1 MSLYIDLHIHSCLSP
16 CADDEM
22 TPNNIMGMAMIKGL
36 NIIAITD
43 HNSTD
48 NISSFLELQ
57 DDYGIEV
64 IPGIEVTTKEEVHV
78 LGYFFNM
85 EDAKYAG
92 YTFKSSLPH
101 KKNVP
106 EIFGHQLLMDKQD
119 NIVGELDDLLI
130 AATSYSLYDVV
141 KIIRDCGG
149 IAVPAH
155 INRGNNGIIQNQGFV
170 PEDLMFTTLEYSRTL
185 PIESSILKGK
195 HKLISSDAHYLG
207 DILEK
212 DAALSYEVKDK
223 FDLLRLLKDKENYAN

>member
-43 HNSTD
+43 HNTTE

-57 DDYGIEV
+57 DEYGIEV

-85 EDAKYAG
+85 EDAKNAG

-130 AATSYSLYDVV
+130 AATSYSVYDVV
-141 KIIRDCGG
+141 KTIRRCGG

-170 PEDLMFTTLEYSRTL
+170 PEDLMFTSLEYSRTL

-223 FDLLRLLKDKENYAN
+223 FDLLNLLKNKENYAN

>member
-43 HNSTD
+43 HNTTD

-85 EDAKYAG
+85 EDAKNAG
-92 YTFKSSLPH
+92 DTFKSSLPH

-223 FDLLRLLKDKENYAN
+223 FDLLNLLKDKENYAN